1 MRYKLL
7 IRLVDAEEELEVASL
22 TEAAASLQAYR
33 VNNDVRASEWL
44 GAEVYDNGVPVS
56 RLAYNGMEIE

>member
-22 TEAAASLQAYR
+22 TEAAASLLAYR
-33 VNNDVRASEWL
+33 VNNDVRASEWGRGL
-44 GAEVYDNGVPVS
+44 
-56 RLAYNGMEIE
+56 R